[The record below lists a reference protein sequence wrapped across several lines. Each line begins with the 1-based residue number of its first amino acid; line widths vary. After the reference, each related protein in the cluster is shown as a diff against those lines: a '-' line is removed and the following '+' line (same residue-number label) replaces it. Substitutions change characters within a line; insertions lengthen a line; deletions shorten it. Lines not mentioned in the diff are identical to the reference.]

1 MKREQGRG
9 LLVLLL
15 AAGLIL
21 GSGILVYCVW
31 RDPNVAVAIGMLWT
45 VGAVKEVLGV

>member
-31 RDPNVAVAIGMLWT
+31 HVVDRRSGDF
-45 VGAVKEVLGV
+45 LGI